1 MSAELSEGTALQPF
15 LLIAKSAKGKGCTA
29 VIEQVLQA
37 PGIFVFG
44 ELLDMPNVKQ
54 LEGTENKGHFE
65 LLKIFAYGTY
75 PTYKERATTL
85 PPLSPQMATKLRQ
98 LTIVSLAADN
108 KVIPYTVLLQQL
120 DIPNVRELEDLIIEC
135 IYQGVVKGKL
145 DQKQKQLEIDFAI
158 GRDIRPGQ
166 LLQMMNV
173 LAAWGTRSDAVISAI
188 DQKIAYTAHA
198 HEQFRK
204 ERADFD
210 QRLEALKA
218 TLKTSG
224 VDRESD
230 NLLQAADYESN
241 EYLEERS
248 RKRGSKMKGREM
260 LRRI

>member
-29 VIEQVLQA
+29 VIDQVLQA

-54 LEGTENKGHFE
+54 LEGTENKGHLE

-75 PTYKERATTL
+75 PTYKENATTL

-98 LTIVSLAADN
+98 LTIVSLAADS

-120 DIPNVRELEDLIIEC
+120 SIPNVRELEDLIIEC
-135 IYQGVVKGKL
+135 IYQGVIRGKL

-173 LAAWGTRSDAVISAI
+173 LAAWATRSDAVLDSITH
-188 DQKIAYTAHA
+188 KVAYTAQA
-198 HEQFRK
+198 HEQSRK

-218 TLKTSG
+218 TIKTSG
-224 VDRESD
+224 LDRDSD
-230 NLLQAADYESN
+230 LLQQAGDYEST

-248 RKRGSKMKGREM
+248 RKRGGKMKGREPF
-260 LRRI
+260 RRT